1 MGDVP
6 GGPPASLH
14 WAWNLQ
20 LPAPEGDG
28 LGQSAAQGTSWRVED
43 KQALVGSIW

>member
-6 GGPPASLH
+6 GGPPGSLH

-20 LPAPEGDG
+20 IPAPEGDG
-28 LGQSAAQGTSWRVED
+28 LGQSAAQGASWWAED
-43 KQALVGSIW
+43 EQALGDCVW